1 MRTTKAQRFAAVA
14 FDALAKALSEEP
26 RRVVSRVT
34 KWEGAG
40 HSFANLQRDYERYG
54 PGRRSWFGRDEMR
67 FFGTRLEAAPLD
79 FPALRV
85 TLFLTSETPPG
96 AGRVWT
102 LRAYLWDSADI
113 ETLTRGD
120 ETDAATAQAAF
131 DLLWP
136 ILSGR

>member
-1 MRTTKAQRFAAVA
+1 MRTTKAQRFAAIA
-14 FDALAKALSEEP
+14 FDALAKALSEP
-26 RRVVSRVT
+26 RQAVARMT

-54 PGRRSWFGRDEMR
+54 PGARSWFGRAEMR

-79 FPALRV
+79 FPALGC

-102 LRAYLWDSADI
+102 LRAYVWASADI
-113 ETLTRGD
+113 TTLTHGD

-131 DLLWP
+131 DLLWRV
-136 ILSGR
+136 LADR